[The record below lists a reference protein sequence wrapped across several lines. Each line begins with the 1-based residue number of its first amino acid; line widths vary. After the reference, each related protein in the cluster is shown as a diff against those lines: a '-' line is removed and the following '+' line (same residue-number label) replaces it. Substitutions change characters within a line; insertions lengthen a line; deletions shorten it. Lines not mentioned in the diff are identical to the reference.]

1 MSAAAQ
7 PRRRADLV
15 LVERGIFESRVRARA
30 AIEAGL
36 VRADGVPVARAS
48 DLVQPAA
55 EIEAEPPHPYVS
67 RAGLKL
73 AHALDRF
80 AMDPAG
86 LACLDVGASTGGFTD
101 VLLRR
106 GAAHVHAIDV
116 GRGQLHASLARDP
129 RVTSREATDIRR
141 LDAGTLPDPVRLVTV
156 DVSFISLR
164 LVLPE
169 LLRHMREDAWLVAL
183 VKPQFEV
190 GRAGIGRGGLV
201 RDEAA
206 AVASVEAI
214 RALMAELG
222 FRIVGEDA
230 SPITGGDGNREY
242 LIAARRVP
250 SLG

>member
-1 MSAAAQ
+1 MSAAQ
-7 PRRRADLV
+7 RRRADLV
-15 LVERGIFESRVRARA
+15 LVERGFFESRARARA

-36 VRADGVPVARAS
+36 VRADGAAVQRAS
-48 DLVQPAA
+48 DLVAQAA
-55 EIEAEPPHPYVS
+55 EIDARPPHPYVS

-80 AMDPAG
+80 AIDPAG

-106 GAAHVHAIDV
+106 GAAHVHAVDV
-116 GRGQLHASLARDP
+116 GRCQLHPSLARDP

-141 LDAGTLPDPVRLVTV
+141 LDSGAMPGPVALVTV

-169 LLRHMREDAWLVAL
+169 LVRHMGEDAWLVAL

-190 GRAGIGRGGLV
+190 GRAHIGRGGIV
-201 RDEAA
+201 RDETAA
-206 AVASVEAI
+206 LASLAAI
-214 RALMAELG
+214 RGLVVELG

-230 SPITGGDGNREY
+230 SPIAGGDGNREY
-242 LIAARRVP
+242 LLAARRV
-250 SLG
+250 SARD

>member
-1 MSAAAQ
+1 MSAA

-15 LVERGIFESRVRARA
+15 LVERGIFESRARARA

-36 VRADGVPVARAS
+36 VRADGAAVSRAS
-48 DLVQPAA
+48 DLVPPAA
-55 EIEAEPPHPYVS
+55 EIEARPPHPYVS

-80 AMDPAG
+80 AIDPAG

-106 GAAHVHAIDV
+106 GAAHVDAVDV
-116 GRGQLHASLARDP
+116 GRGQLHPSLARDP

-141 LDAGTLPDPVRLVTV
+141 LEAGALHGAVALVTV

-169 LLRHMREDAWLVAL
+169 LVRHMGEDAWLVAL

-190 GRAGIGRGGLV
+190 GRAHIGRGGIV

-206 AVASVEAI
+206 ASASLAAI
-214 RALMAELG
+214 RVLVAELG

-230 SPITGGDGNREY
+230 SPIAGGDGNREY
-242 LIAARRVP
+242 LLAALRV
-250 SLG
+250 SARD

>member
-1 MSAAAQ
+1 MSAA

-15 LVERGIFESRVRARA
+15 LVERGIFESRARARA

-36 VRADGVPVARAS
+36 VRADGAAVRRAS
-48 DLVQPAA
+48 DLVAA
-55 EIEAEPPHPYVS
+55 EAEFDARPPHPYVS

-80 AMDPAG
+80 AIDPAG
-86 LACLDVGASTGGFTD
+86 LVCLDVGASTGGFTD

-106 GAAHVHAIDV
+106 GAAHVHAVDV
-116 GRGQLHASLARDP
+116 GRGQLHPSLARDP

-141 LDAGTLPDPVRLVTV
+141 LGPGALPEPVALVTV

-169 LLRHMREDAWLVAL
+169 LVRHIREDAWLVAL

-190 GRAGIGRGGLV
+190 GRAHVGRGGIV

-206 AVASVEAI
+206 ALASLAAI
-214 RALMAELG
+214 NGLLAELG
-222 FRIVGEDA
+222 FRIVGEDP
-230 SPITGGDGNREY
+230 SPIAGGDGNREY
-242 LIAARRVP
+242 LIAARRASSV
-250 SLG
+250 G

>member
-1 MSAAAQ
+1 MSAA

-15 LVERGIFESRVRARA
+15 LVERGIFESRARARA

-36 VRADGVPVARAS
+36 VRADGSAVRRAS
-48 DLVQPAA
+48 DLVAPAA
-55 EIEAEPPHPYVS
+55 DFDAEPPHPYVS

-80 AMDPAG
+80 AIDPAG
-86 LACLDVGASTGGFTD
+86 LVCLDVGASTGGFTD

-106 GAAHVHAIDV
+106 GAAHVHAVDV
-116 GRGQLHASLARDP
+116 GRGQLHPSLARDA

-141 LDAGTLPDPVRLVTV
+141 LEPGALPEPVALVTV

-169 LLRHMREDAWLVAL
+169 LVRHMGEDALLVVL

-190 GRAGIGRGGLV
+190 GRSHIGRGGIV
-201 RDEAA
+201 RDAA
-206 AVASVEAI
+206 AALASLAAI
-214 RALMAELG
+214 RGLVTELG
-222 FRIVGEDA
+222 FHVVGEDA
-230 SPITGGDGNREY
+230 SPIAGGDGNREY
-242 LIAARRVP
+242 LLAARRV
-250 SLG
+250 SARD

>member
-15 LVERGIFESRVRARA
+15 LVERGIFESRARARA

-36 VRADGVPVARAS
+36 VRADGVAVARAS
-48 DLVQPAA
+48 DLVAPAA
-55 EIEAEPPHPYVS
+55 EIAAEPPHPYVS

-80 AMDPAG
+80 AIDPAG
-86 LACLDVGASTGGFTD
+86 LVCLDVGASTGGFTD

-106 GAAHVHAIDV
+106 GAAHVHAVDV
-116 GRGQLHASLARDP
+116 GRGQLHPSLARDP

-141 LDAGTLPDPVRLVTV
+141 LDAGALPEPARLVTI

-169 LLRHMREDAWLVAL
+169 LLRHVREDAWLVAL

-201 RDEAA
+201 RDAA
-206 AVASVEAI
+206 AASCSVEAV
-214 RALMAELG
+214 RDLVVELG

-250 SLG
+250 SVG